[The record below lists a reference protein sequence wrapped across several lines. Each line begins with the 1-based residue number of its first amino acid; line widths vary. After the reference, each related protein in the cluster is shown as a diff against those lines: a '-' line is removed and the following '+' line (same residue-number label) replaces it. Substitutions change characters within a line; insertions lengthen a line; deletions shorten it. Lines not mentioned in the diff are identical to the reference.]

1 MIHVSQEEARARLED
16 MLQSSAEP
24 TLSTGEVDALLAEAK
39 RADADGLA
47 PGDEGWTPS
56 WDLNAAAAEGWRRKA
71 GKVAGRFD
79 VTLDGD
85 ALRRSQIFGAC
96 LTMAERYARKIAGSA
111 SMSSAKFDECN
122 QVANL

>member
-1 MIHVSQEEARARLED
+1 MIQISETDARSRLD
-16 MLQSSAEP
+16 SMLQSASEPLLTQAEV
-24 TLSTGEVDALLAEAK
+24 EALLVEAK

-47 PGDEGWTPS
+47 PSDTGWTPT

-79 VTLDGD
+79 VTVDGD
-85 ALRRSQIFGAC
+85 ALRRSQMFSAC
-96 LTMAERYARKIAGSA
+96 LVMADRYARKISGVVSQ
-111 SMSSAKFDECN
+111 SVHRLDKN